1 MDFDYDFSDGT
12 VKEISEEP
20 NVETHEIFLT
30 DPQTR
35 FLESTAKFPLFV
47 AGFGAGK
54 STTLGLSV
62 LNDLNHSYSGIK
74 IGIYCPT
81 YDLLKLITVPYLE
94 EFLYHAGIE
103 YKLNK
108 SDWIF
113 YLATGDQIIM
123 RSMDNP
129 ARIVGY
135 QTFRA
140 HIDEMDTLPETKAE
154 EAWNKIIARNRQPI
168 PIVDNNGNYEYVEH
182 KKLSEEEQ
190 ELRKPDRVLMG
201 GKFLK
206 VRPGDGTHCIELE
219 FNRVSA
225 YSTPEGF
232 RFCYNK
238 WAKDVKDAESKGYEM
253 IQAPTYSNPY
263 LKPDYIQSLRD
274 TYPAQLIEAYLEGK
288 FVNLTSGAVYPD
300 YDRELNNTSEV
311 VKDGDVLHVGMDF
324 NVGNMSAAIFVIRN
338 SIPYLVD
345 EIAGGRDTPSICV
358 ALKERYP
365 NHQILVYPD
374 SSGQNTSSK
383 SASQS
388 DLTIIKSNGFML
400 KARSKN
406 PFIKDRVASVGAK
419 ICNANNNRTFFI
431 NADKC
436 PTSVEGLEQQVYGKD
451 GMPDKKAGKDH
462 MNDAIG
468 YFIYFLY
475 PIVKKVM
482 KRTAAN
488 FHRR

>member
-12 VKEISEEP
+12 VKEIEVDS
-20 NVETHEIFLT
+20 NVETHEVFLT
-30 DPQTR
+30 EPQTK
-35 FLESTAKFPLFV
+35 FLNNTAKFPLFV

-62 LNDLNHSYSGIK
+62 LNDLNFSYEGIK
-74 IGIYCPT
+74 IGVYAPT
-81 YDLLKLITVPYLE
+81 YDLLKLITVPYME

-113 YLATGDQIIM
+113 YLETGDQIIM

-140 HIDEMDTLPETKAE
+140 HIDEMDTLVETKAE
-154 EAWNKIIARNRQPI
+154 DAWNKIIARNRQPI
-168 PIVDNNGNYEYVEH
+168 PSIDENGNYEYVEW
-182 KKLSEEEQ
+182 KTLDEEDQ

-238 WAKDVKDAESKGYEM
+238 WAKNVEEAREKGYEM

-263 LKPDYIQSLRD
+263 LKPDYIQALRD
-274 TYPAQLIEAYLEGK
+274 TYPAQLIDAYLEGR

-300 YDRELNNTSEV
+300 FDRKLNSTTETI
-311 VKDGDVLHVGMDF
+311 KDGEVLHVGMDF
-324 NVGNMSAAIFVIRN
+324 NVNNMSAAIFVIRN
-338 SIPYLVD
+338 SIPYLLD
-345 EIAGGRDTPSICV
+345 EIAGSRDTPSICTV
-358 ALKERYP
+358 LKERYR
-365 NHQILVYPD
+365 NHQILIYPD

-400 KARSKN
+400 KAKSKN
-406 PFIKDRVASVGAK
+406 PFIKDRVASVCAK
-419 ICNANNNRTFFI
+419 ICNANQVRSFFI
-431 NADKC
+431 NTEKC
-436 PTSVEGLEQQVYGKD
+436 PTASEGLEQQVYGAD

-468 YFIYFLY
+468 YFIHFLY
-475 PIVKKVM
+475 PIVRKVM
-482 KRTAAN
+482 KARRAS